1 MKSVFLKSFAAILSV
16 SVLAGAPVGSAF
28 AQATKTAPKTAGVF
42 KRKLSFPAPAG
53 MSQSATGAIQPREP
67 APNISAERVIF
78 IISTNTAP
86 NGESIA
92 EGQTTTALDEG
103 GAQMETY
110 VMETGYGS
118 GYPKIT
124 MAGQTISPGALEE
137 RDLYCVE
144 NGLVTVPC
152 DPGYT
157 AVGYIYIINL
167 SGYQSGQFTFYN
179 TSQNNPN
186 VTGSTFLNVL

>member
-1 MKSVFLKSFAAILSV
+1 MKSVLLKSFAAIFSAFI
-16 SVLAGAPVGSAF
+16 LAGAPLASTSA
-28 AQATKTAPKTAGVF
+28 QTTKAAPQTAGLF
-42 KRKLSFPAPAG
+42 KKKLSFPAPAG
-53 MSQSATGAIQPREP
+53 VSNSSGSAIQPREP

-92 EGQTTTALDEG
+92 PGQQTTALDEG

-157 AVGYIYIINL
+157 AAGYIYIINL
-167 SGYQSGQFTFYN
+167 SGYQSGQFTFFN
-179 TSQNNPN
+179 TSVNNTN
-186 VTGSTFLNVL
+186 VTGSTSLNIL